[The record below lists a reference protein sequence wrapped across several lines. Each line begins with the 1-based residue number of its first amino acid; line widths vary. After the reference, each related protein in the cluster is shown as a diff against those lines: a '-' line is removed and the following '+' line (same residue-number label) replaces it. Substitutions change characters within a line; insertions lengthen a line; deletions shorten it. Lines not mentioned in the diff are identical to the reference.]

1 MSTNSSLD
9 RESFQQFLASAFA
22 VQESQMDSQF
32 LAAIMEVQRMV
43 TRGELGVD
51 GSMNLVV
58 DSARDVANADGV
70 AVCLLEADQLI
81 YRAGS
86 GCSATCVGSR
96 VTASLTVPA
105 NTKTGGEILR
115 VENAQTDTRIR
126 AAVCRQFGAKSLLML
141 PIYHKRVLAGVLE
154 VLFSEAHAFQDREVY
169 SYRLMAGLI
178 EAAMVHAAE
187 VEQKNRTAELATTQ
201 ESPYLW
207 QGFLSND
214 ESMLDKSRHA
224 IYQHCGAALSAIR
237 KSQLLKRPSM
247 VGARMVHRAK
257 ESFSH
262 NPPWNVLLAAFAT
275 VLGVALWIAYG
286 RGPASPLRSSA
297 PPESTTAIE
306 PPDRLAPV
314 KAMSM
319 KEAPEDLRPS
329 VPLQK
334 AGLARS
340 MVRRARAGENEV
352 DYIGDDVTV
361 RHFSHK
367 PNPRR
372 RVVGASRVANVG
384 EDVTVRYFITKPAV
398 KSESR

>member
-9 RESFQQFLASAFA
+9 RESFQQLLASAFA

-32 LAAIMEVQRMV
+32 LATIMEVQLMV

-58 DSARDVANADGV
+58 DSARDVAKADGV

-115 VENAQTDTRIR
+115 VENAQTDTRIQ

-141 PIYHKRVLAGVLE
+141 PIYHERVLAGVLE
-154 VLFSEAHAFQDREVY
+154 VLFSEAHVFQDREVH
-169 SYRLMAGLI
+169 SYRLMAALI
-178 EAAMVHAAE
+178 EAAMFHAAE
-187 VEQKNRTAELATTQ
+187 LEQKNRTAELPSTQ

-207 QGFLSND
+207 HGFLSND
-214 ESMLDKSRHA
+214 ESMPDKSRHA

-247 VGARMVHRAK
+247 VGARMVQGAK
-257 ESFSH
+257 ESVSH

-286 RGPASPLRSSA
+286 RGPASPLRSSG
-297 PPESTTAIE
+297 PPESTAIE
-306 PPDRLAPV
+306 PPDRFAPA
-314 KAMSM
+314 KAMSIR
-319 KEAPEDLRPS
+319 AASEDSAASL
-329 VPLQK
+329 PLQK
-334 AGLARS
+334 TGLTRS
-340 MVRRARAGENEV
+340 MVRRVRTGENEV
-352 DYIGDDVTV
+352 DYIGDDVTI

-384 EDVTVRYFITKPAV
+384 EDVTVRYFTTKPAV